1 MRLKMR
7 NHTHFRRQIEQ
18 FDQAFEV
25 VSSHR
30 PSALGHPN
38 ALQGVSGQSCLLGWC
53 QENLGEGQVRLC
65 AGLSQW
71 FSPFRQCFK
80 APCAVQRAPCSSL
93 MPPKVG
99 PSLSIL
105 PPSISSSNITIGP
118 GAEPHLF
125 PACHRHPLSNCAAN
139 ALNQA
144 YIPARRMMHCP
155 PPRGTRPSSLRKGR
169 RTTCLPFGDTPIRAE
184 WKDLL
189 HDGVQTGHLCVSIYG

>member
-18 FDQAFEV
+18 FDQVFKV

-80 APCAVQRAPCSSL
+80 APCTAQRAPCSSL
-93 MPPKVG
+93 MRPKVG
-99 PSLSIL
+99 PSLSFFLL
-105 PPSISSSNITIGP
+105 P
-118 GAEPHLF
+118 F
-125 PACHRHPLSNCAAN
+125 
-139 ALNQA
+139 
-144 YIPARRMMHCP
+144 P
-155 PPRGTRPSSLRKGR
+155 PPTSPSDLEQSLISFQ
-169 RTTCLPFGDTPIRAE
+169 PVIATP
-184 WKDLL
+184 
-189 HDGVQTGHLCVSIYG
+189 